1 MSRRLS
7 PIVASALLASTPA
20 LADDDVLE
28 ATAQADAATDEL
40 GDQAIGAAVGIA
52 TGGRVTPG
60 GLRIAGNYLY
70 QLSSQDWFDGTAS
83 FTFGGRDAACYRDR
97 MDLVVCDHG
106 YAEGGAIEITAGV
119 RRMFAAQ
126 GRYRPFARAGVG
138 ISVVRFGSDDVSGV
152 AIPLHLGAGVRAHV
166 ERRLALVAQGD
177 LVTGIGRFTRGL
189 GIEPQLGFTVTAG
202 AEFRLP

>member
-1 MSRRLS
+1 MSRQLIS
-7 PIVASALLASTPA
+7 IVASALLATTPV
-20 LADDDVLE
+20 LADGALE
-28 ATAQADAATDEL
+28 ATAQADDATDEI

-97 MDLVVCDHG
+97 MDLVICDHG
-106 YAEGGAIEITAGV
+106 YADGGAIEITAGV

-138 ISVVRFGSDDVSGV
+138 ISVVRFGSDDVSGLAV
-152 AIPLHLGAGVRAHV
+152 PLHIGAGVRAHV
-166 ERRLALVAQGD
+166 ERRLALVAQGE